1 MTIGVLNFLVK
12 IFSNEKTLLFHSF
25 VKVNMKKLTLLIALG
40 FTSMV
45 FGQNP
50 SLPKAIGKNWVLIPA
65 LDFRLDGVD
74 GKNSAMSIIKK
85 HPLMMKVE
93 HSAEAVVAPTKLS

>member
-50 SLPKAIGKNWVLIPA
+50 SLPKAIGKNMLIKMI
-65 LDFRLDGVD
+65 LTTISKYLRCL
-74 GKNSAMSIIKK
+74 IY
-85 HPLMMKVE
+85 
-93 HSAEAVVAPTKLS
+93 HSLNN